1 AETAPP
7 EPGQWGQQCLDQ
19 KGRHVW
25 DGELSPKLEQ
35 DDCEV
40 RWAGQPG
47 AGDVSGA
54 AHRLGGLEQLLHT
67 QGRPHFDSRM
77 PDLPGRTST
86 APWGTSGPALP
97 NQCAAPAGTRTVSPG
112 LARMVRRPRR
122 KRIRPTTTVN
132 LSSWRGWKC
141 RAGTWPPAG
150 RNRSKASNRPPFCTP
165 LSRMTIRSPLIGL
178 SNTRPSTPSLFGIV
192 N

>member
-1 AETAPP
+1 MPGPAAETAPP

-77 PDLPGRTST
+77 RDL
-86 APWGTSGPALP
+86 
-97 NQCAAPAGTRTVSPG
+97 PAGTRTVSPG

-150 RNRSKASNRPPFCTP
+150 RNRSKASNRPPFGTP

-178 SNTRPSTPSLFGIV
+178 SNTRPSTPSLLGIV